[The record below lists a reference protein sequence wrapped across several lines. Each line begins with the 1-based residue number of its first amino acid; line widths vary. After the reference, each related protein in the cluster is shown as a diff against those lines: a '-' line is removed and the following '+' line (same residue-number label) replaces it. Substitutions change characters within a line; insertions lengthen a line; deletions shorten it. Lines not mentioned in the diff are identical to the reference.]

1 MTTISNNRFSSS
13 RVYSIVNHTH
23 AHSSFQDAT
32 SNYSD
37 VIRFSMA
44 GRTVQ
49 HKSIRT
55 VQHKSIRT
63 VQHKS
68 IRTVQY
74 KSVRTV
80 QYKSIRT
87 VQHKSIR
94 TVQHKSVRTVRHKNV
109 RTSHLLDTETDL
121 LDHSSQENSKCS
133 LKQSKDEI
141 EEKQKQWR
149 KRKMRT

>member
-44 GRTVQ
+44 G
-49 HKSIRT
+49 RT

>member
-13 RVYSIVNHTH
+13 KVYSIVNHTH

-68 IRTVQY
+68 IRTVQ
-74 KSVRTV
+74 
-80 QYKSIRT
+80 
-87 VQHKSIR
+87 
-94 TVQHKSVRTVRHKNV
+94 HKSVRTVRHKNV
-109 RTSHLLDTETDL
+109 RTSHLPDTETDL

-133 LKQSKDEI
+133 LKQSKNEI

-149 KRKMRT
+149 KRKMRTWVISKRLHYSFLRQRLQCFTE